1 MKELSKQNLVR
12 INESTARRILRYSV
26 ENNRSLN
33 VYVVCHNTRTK
44 TFTSEQDL
52 SEYCFIDET
61 SYYAIDVVDYL
72 VYNYE
77 RGFLTYNTICGV
89 GCWDISYRIARELFG
104 SGYRIIAF
112 SDGNN
117 GVIDTLLCLNNTEN
131 IIFVDDYHVD
141 KKDRK
146 IMLKSVSANLL
157 GNSYKDALHS
167 IGIGN
172 CYNFR
177 HSYLYPIKINDIDLI
192 TILTKFEDRIGH
204 RWIKL
209 SSVSPTVNTRQK
221 DKDVTIHVNIPKQL
235 SKSEEEHRNQIAEK
249 NQYNGQTKYV
259 FIGGEYVKVTVLGYG
274 NYYGRYNC
282 YICAKCN
289 NEKDLVITSRL
300 FDIHYTTI

>member
-12 INESTARRILRYSV
+12 LNESTARRILRYSV
-26 ENNRSLN
+26 ENNKSLN
-33 VYVVCHNTRTK
+33 IHVLCDKIKVE

-89 GCWDISYRIARELFG
+89 GCWHISYRIARELFG
-104 SGYRIIAF
+104 SGYPIIAF

-157 GNSYKDALHS
+157 GNSYKDALHAT
-167 IGIGN
+167 G
-172 CYNFR
+172 
-177 HSYLYPIKINDIDLI
+177 
-192 TILTKFEDRIGH
+192 
-204 RWIKL
+204 
-209 SSVSPTVNTRQK
+209 
-221 DKDVTIHVNIPKQL
+221 
-235 SKSEEEHRNQIAEK
+235 
-249 NQYNGQTKYV
+249 
-259 FIGGEYVKVTVLGYG
+259 
-274 NYYGRYNC
+274 
-282 YICAKCN
+282 
-289 NEKDLVITSRL
+289 
-300 FDIHYTTI
+300 